1 LADKDVQYQI
11 IDAVSVNLGR
21 LIRYGALVWICRYVY
36 LGVAVLAGRATVAE
50 FFVKVLA
57 NMTVSTTLSL
67 SFGATGLTYG
77 WIQRQLRRRTIRE
90 KAARIK
96 ELEELLDPRRGS
108 SGLMPDGS
116 SRIEDGG

>member
-1 LADKDVQYQI
+1 LAQKDVLYQI
-11 IDAVSVNLGR
+11 IDAVSVNVGR
-21 LIRYGALVWICRYVY
+21 LIRYGTLVWICRYVY
-36 LGVAVLAGRATVAE
+36 LGVAVLAGRSTVAE
-50 FFVKVLA
+50 FFMKVLA
-57 NMTVSTTLSL
+57 NMSVSTTLSL

-96 ELEELLDPRRGS
+96 ELEELLDPGRSS